1 MPKSYDQILPR
12 LYLGGTKP
20 ENDYSSRPAA
30 KPSKYPSID
39 VVFSFH
45 ENSSPVSGNTLE
57 VRYPFDDDWNV
68 GLLPENISRINDV
81 AKMAH
86 SAWKDGHKVLL
97 RCQGGKN
104 RSALV
109 MGVVL
114 LKEGYSAEDA
124 IALMREKRDPEI
136 LFNEHFVR
144 ALHNWDLN

>member
-1 MPKSYDQILPR
+1 MPKSYSQILPK

-20 ENDYSSRPAA
+20 ENDFSSGPAA

-45 ENSSPVSGNTLE
+45 ENSSAVTGNTLE
-57 VRYPFDDDWNV
+57 VRYPFDDDWKI
-68 GLLPENISRINDV
+68 GLKPENISRINDV

-86 SAWKDGHKVLL
+86 SAWKDGHRVLL

-114 LKEGYSAEDA
+114 LIEGYEPARA
-124 IALMREKRDPEI
+124 IELMRDKRDPEV

-144 ALHNWDLN
+144 ALHEWML